1 MKSLRIVHTIYLLLG
16 CALLA
21 GGLASTFLMVRCAGI
36 SERYTNIIQGEVAQA
51 QQVRVL
57 QVDFKKQVQAWKD
70 ILLRGKDDAALAKY
84 EAEFRSESDQV
95 DSAASGLEG
104 QVHDEQ
110 AHAGLAAFNEQHKV
124 LNQQYE
130 AALAGFVGS
139 RDTAQADKAVKGK
152 DRAPTDSLDNVVDR
166 LTGLAEALPKAEAA
180 QLHREQVVLIP
191 VLVLLWA
198 ALGLWSMLFSR
209 SLGRRLGV
217 CVQFVHSI
225 AENDLTAETPETG
238 RGDEIGVLIEAI
250 SHMRNNLR
258 ELVGAI
264 KGIATH
270 LASSAQEVSESSA
283 HIATATA
290 DQRGQSTQVA
300 AALEEMIASV
310 REVTMHC
317 HEAAERAIHTG
328 KLANGSSQTVE
339 AVASQVRDLST
350 DAQSNAKTVNE
361 LGERTGH
368 ISQIV
373 TLIEEIAGQTNLLA
387 LNAAIESARAGEHGR
402 GFAVVAGE
410 VRRLAERTSLA
421 TKEIADAVLSIQDG
435 TREAVQSIEGSS
447 GRVANSVSTANAA
460 AQSLS
465 VLGGGAEEVQ
475 QRIQQIAQAAE
486 EQTQASGMVGESMNA
501 IAQSISASSEAAQE
515 TARTAEELAELS
527 HQLKEQISQFKTGG
541 ETDERPRGGV
551 RRAV

>member
-1 MKSLRIVHTIYLLLG
+1 MKSLRIAHTIYLLLG
-16 CALLA
+16 SALLA

-36 SERYTNIIQGEVAQA
+36 SDRYTAIIQGEVAQA

-84 EAEFRSESDQV
+84 ETEFHTESDQV
-95 DSAASGLEG
+95 DSVASALGS
-104 QVHDEQ
+104 QVRDEKTRE
-110 AHAGLAAFNEQHKV
+110 GLAAFNEQHKV

-130 AALAGFVGS
+130 LALAGFAGN
-139 RDTAQADKAVKGK
+139 RDSAQADSAVKGK
-152 DRAPTDSLDNVVDR
+152 DRAPTDSLDSVVDR
-166 LTGLAEALPKAEAA
+166 LTGLAEALPKAESA
-180 QLHREQVVLIP
+180 QLHREQMVLIP
-191 VLVLLWA
+191 VLVLLWS
-198 ALGLWSMLFSR
+198 ALGFWSMLFSR

-225 AENDLTAETPETG
+225 AQNDLTAETPETG
-238 RGDEIGVLIEAI
+238 RGDEIGVLVEAM
-250 SHMRNNLR
+250 SQMRNNLR
-258 ELVGAI
+258 ELVGVIKAI
-264 KGIATH
+264 AAN
-270 LASSAQEVSESSA
+270 LASNAQEVSESSNQ
-283 HIATATA
+283 IASATA
-290 DQRGQSTQVA
+290 DQRGQSSQVA
-300 AALEEMIASV
+300 AALEEMIAAV

-317 HEAAERAIHTG
+317 HEATERAIHTG
-328 KLANGSSQTVE
+328 KLANGSSETVE
-339 AVASQVRDLST
+339 AVASQVRDLAT
-350 DAQSNAKTVNE
+350 DAQSNARTVNE

-460 AQSLS
+460 AHSLS

-486 EQTQASGMVGESMNA
+486 EQAQASGQVGESMNA
-501 IAQSISASSEAAQE
+501 IAQSISASSEAAEE
-515 TARTAEELAELS
+515 TARTAEELATLS
-527 HQLKEQISQFKTGG
+527 HRLEEQISRFKTGD
-541 ETDERPRGGV
+541 ETDEQPRGGM
-551 RRAV
+551 RRAA